1 MKKQYDMPT
10 AERIAFDYREQV
22 VATSGAGGPAV
33 DRTPGMLCYN
43 AQNFIAGPYNICSYL

>member
-22 VATSGAGGPAV
+22 VATSGAGGPEY
-33 DRTPGMLCYN
+33 DRNMYVGC
-43 AQNFIAGPYNICSYL
+43 FIRNIMTGNSQCLPF